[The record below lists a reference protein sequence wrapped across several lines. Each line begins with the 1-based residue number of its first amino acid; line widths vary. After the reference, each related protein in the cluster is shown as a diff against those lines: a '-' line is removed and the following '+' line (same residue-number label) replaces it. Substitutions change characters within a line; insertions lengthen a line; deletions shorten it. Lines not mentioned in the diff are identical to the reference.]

1 MWGLGLPCSVITS
14 CLSGEGLG
22 TCLLR
27 RAFGQENRP
36 QLSAD
41 PKLSRCL
48 GFYFACFP
56 APLGECKH
64 TSAVSIT

>member
-1 MWGLGLPCSVITS
+1 MWGLGLPSSVITS

-41 PKLSRCL
+41 LKPSR
-48 GFYFACFP
+48 FYFMFSNSP
-56 APLGECKH
+56 WG
-64 TSAVSIT
+64 V